1 MDLNR
6 YIDHTILKPLTTLE
20 DVKKLCMEAVEYDFA
35 AVCVPPPFVKIAK
48 TFVGSTTTKV
58 ATVTG
63 FPFGYSAIEAKV
75 AETVLAIIDEADEL
89 DMVAN
94 LLAIRNGDWAY
105 LEKEIA
111 TVMPLVR
118 NKQRSIKVIIESG
131 ILLEDEIIRC
141 CELYA
146 RYGVDFV
153 KTSTGYAEKGASVE
167 AVALMR
173 KHLPAGIHIKASG
186 GVRTFAFAQHLI
198 DAGATRI
205 GTSAGVAL
213 MKEAAQAHKTE
224 N

>member
-1 MDLNR
+1 MKLNR

-20 DVKKLCMEAVEYDFA
+20 DVKKLCMEAVEHDFA
-35 AVCVPPPFVKIAK
+35 AVCVPPPFVKLAK
-48 TFVGSTTTKV
+48 TFVGSTSTRV

-94 LLAIRNGDWAY
+94 LLAIRNGDWGY

-111 TVMPLVR
+111 TIMPLVR
-118 NKQRSIKVIIESG
+118 NKKRSIKVIIESG
-131 ILLEDEIIRC
+131 ILLEEEIIRC

-186 GVRTFAFAQHLI
+186 GVRTFAFAKELI

-205 GTSAGVAL
+205 GTSAGVAI
-213 MKEAAQAHKTE
+213 MQEAVQAHKTD